1 MAKQKYRAKNVI
13 DYPSTRT
20 GKYAHVEHGDVFDDM
35 GPLSARL
42 ELEHGNIE
50 RVEEVDSK

>member
-20 GKYAHVEHGDVFDDM
+20 GKYAHVEYGDVFDDM

>member
-1 MAKQKYRAKNVI
+1 MPRKKYRAKNVI

-20 GKYAHVEHGDVFDDM
+20 GKYVHVEHGDVFDDM
-35 GPLSARL
+35 PPLSARL

-50 RVEEVDSK
+50 LVEEGEGK

>member
-35 GPLSARL
+35 SPLADRL

-50 RVEEVDSK
+50 RVEEGETR

>member
-1 MAKQKYRAKNVI
+1 MAKKKYRAKNVI

-20 GKYAHVEHGDVFDDM
+20 GKYVHVEHGDIFDDM

-50 RVEEVDSK
+50 RVEEGEIQ